1 MFHFIGIDVSKATLQ
16 IYIPLKEEN
25 ISIDNTNKSIG
36 SLYSKL
42 KKYYKK
48 DYKDLVF
55 IFEATGPYSLRLEH
69 FCAEHN
75 ILIRLINP
83 RQSANFAKALDNRS
97 KSDIIDAKMLYQ
109 FHVLIR
115 DEEIKVPIID
125 TLKERLGEMLSYYK
139 LLKKQRNGFSNHL
152 EALDAKEGSLY
163 IRKQLSKEI
172 KQLKVK
178 EEDILKDMAQLIKSD
193 EYLNERFK
201 NLQTFKGIGSISAIA
216 LIHLFISYPQ
226 ANRQEITALSGL
238 DAIEI
243 SSGTSLQKPSRISK
257 RGNTIYRSIL
267 FMPVLSTVIHNP
279 YMKAFYDRLK
289 ANGKHSTLA
298 QIAVMRKT
306 MLIAHSLFKNNCKFD
321 NDLYEKR
328 VQWNPQDHDENT

>member
-16 IYIPLKEEN
+16 VYIPLKEEN
-25 ISIDNTNKSIG
+25 ISIDNTDRSIR

-48 DYKDLVF
+48 EAKELVF
-55 IFEATGPYSLRLEH
+55 IFESTGPYSPRLER
-69 FCAEHN
+69 FCAEHD
-75 ILIRLINP
+75 ILVRLINP

-97 KSDIIDAKMLYQ
+97 KSDIIDAKMLYE
-109 FHVLIR
+109 FHILIKE
-115 DEEIKVPIID
+115 DEIKVPVID
-125 TLKERLGEMLSYYK
+125 ATKENLGEMLSYYK
-139 LLKKQRNGFSNHL
+139 LLKKERNSFSNHL
-152 EALDAKEGSLY
+152 EALDAKEGSIY
-163 IRKQLSKEI
+163 IRKQLKKEI

-178 EEDILKDMAQLIKSD
+178 EESITQDMIQLIKSD
-193 EYLNERFK
+193 EYLNERFE
-201 NLQTFKGIGSISAIA
+201 NIQTFKGIGNMSAIA
-216 LIHLFISYPQ
+216 LIHLFISYPG

-243 SSGTSLQKPSRISK
+243 SSGTSIQKRSRISK

-306 MLIAHSLFKNNCKFD
+306 MLIAHSLFKNNLEFD
-321 NDLYEKR
+321 DELYEKR
-328 VQWNPQDHDENT
+328 IQWKRDNCDKIT